1 MLPSPPAQGGMAVS
15 IRFIVGFLFGFLLG
29 ASVALA
35 FAPQPGTLTR
45 QQLWERVK
53 DRARRDEVAVEA

>member
-1 MLPSPPAQGGMAVS
+1 MK
-15 IRFIVGFLFGFLLG
+15 IRFLMGFLFGMMLG

-45 QQLWERVK
+45 QQLWERVRE
-53 DRARRDEVAVEA
+53 RAHRNGDGAESVSARV